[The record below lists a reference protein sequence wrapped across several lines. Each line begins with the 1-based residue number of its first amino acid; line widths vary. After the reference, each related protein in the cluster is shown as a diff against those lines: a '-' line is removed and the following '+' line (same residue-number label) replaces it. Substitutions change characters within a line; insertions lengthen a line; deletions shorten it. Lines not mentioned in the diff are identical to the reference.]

1 MQDDW
6 KVNDKLTL
14 NLGLR
19 YEFIATPYE
28 EQNGFIWPDFSAPGG
43 ALYIANAQTAK
54 QYGGVNPLSPST
66 GLYVP
71 SPGGERGP
79 GPAPKDDF
87 APRLGF
93 AYRLFGDDKT
103 VLRGGFGKYFDSIE
117 DNELDQSNVNPY
129 PSTSGFSDGP
139 DAALSYPP
147 LRNTNSLPLASANR
161 TINHGQFGFLGDPR
175 RPLQKPVLPGME
187 PWR

>member
-43 ALYIANAQTAK
+43 ALYIANAKTAAAIRRRESSSAHRPNSTFLLRAENAAPDLLRRIILRR
-54 QYGGVNPLSPST
+54 VSASPI
-66 GLYVP
+66 G
-71 SPGGERGP
+71 
-79 GPAPKDDF
+79 
-87 APRLGF
+87 
-93 AYRLFGDDKT
+93 LFGDDKT
-103 VLRGGFGKYFDSIE
+103 VLRGGFGKYYDTIE
-117 DNELDQSNVNPY
+117 EDELGQSNVNPY
-129 PSTSGFSDGP
+129 PSSSGFSDGP

-147 LRNTNSLPLASANR
+147 FATPIACPLVPDR
-161 TINHGQFGFLGDPR
+161 
-175 RPLQKPVLPGME
+175 
-187 PWR
+187 